1 MKNPFRY
8 LWEWFAYIQAFL
20 DDTILYSIKK
30 LQAQADK
37 ETDPE
42 KIKQIHKKIWYYI
55 WKWLSGSLW
64 EWFGWFYEKYA
75 DLKKWNNMAQTAI
88 EEDIPRM
95 RIKAK
100 MLKVKMEIMWIKK
113 WDIKSLVKLKDKTS
127 IKNKIRIKAKMLKV
141 KNELRN
147 FETIW
152 NLEDIKN
159 LKYYEWWY
167 KKNKN

>member
-8 LWEWFAYIQAFL
+8 IWEWVAYIQAFL

-30 LQAQADK
+30 LQAQAEK
-37 ETDPE
+37 EKDPK
-42 KIKQIHKKIWYYI
+42 KIKEIHKKIGYYI
-55 WKWLSGSLW
+55 GKWLSESVW
-64 EWFGWFYEKYA
+64 ETFSGFYEKYA
-75 DLKKWNNMAQTAI
+75 DLKKWDNLAQTAI
-88 EEDIPRM
+88 EEDIPKM
-95 RIKAK
+95 RLKAK
-100 MLKVKMEIMWIKK
+100 HLKVKMEVMWLNK
-113 WDIKSLVKLKDKTS
+113 WDLDSLRKLKDKTS
-127 IKNKIRIKAKMLKV
+127 LKNKIRIKTKMLKV

-159 LKYYEWWY
+159 LKNMDTY